1 MADSTPSTS
10 MKKKLE
16 GKVGIITG
24 GASGI
29 GEATALHFATHGARA
44 IVIADIQDEK
54 GEKLAASIGPG
65 LCKYVRCD
73 VSKEDRIKALVQATI
88 QLYGQLDI
96 MFCNAGII
104 NKSEQKILDLDLDLY
119 DQLFAINVRGM
130 AACVKHSA
138 RAMVEGKVKGSI
150 ICTASAEENIEKEE
164 YTDYTMSK
172 QAVVGLV
179 RCASRQLGKQGVRV
193 NCVSPGTIETPMLLD
208 KLGIGI
214 DEVERLFER
223 NFSLGGMLKVNHV
236 ADAVVFL
243 ASDESEFITGHNLA
257 VDGGYKD

>member
-1 MADSTPSTS
+1 MADSTPSPS

-73 VSKEDRIKALVQATI
+73 VSKEDQIKALVQATI

-96 MFCNAGII
+96 MFCNAGIMS
-104 NKSEQKILDLDLDLY
+104 KSEQKILDLDLDKY
-119 DQLFAINVRGM
+119 DKLFTINVRGM
-130 AACVKHSA
+130 AACVKHAA

-150 ICTASAEENIEKEE
+150 ICTASAIASVGTEE

-172 QAVVGLV
+172 HAVVGLV
-179 RCASRQLGKQGVRV
+179 RCASRQLGKHGVRV
-193 NCVSPGTIETPMLLD
+193 NCVSPGAVGTPMVLD
-208 KLGIGI
+208 LFGIGS
-214 DEVERLFER
+214 DELERLFER
-223 NFSLGGMLKVNHV
+223 KFCLGRMLKVNHV

-243 ASDESEFITGHNLA
+243 ASEESEFITGHNLA
-257 VDGGYKD
+257 VDGGYRH